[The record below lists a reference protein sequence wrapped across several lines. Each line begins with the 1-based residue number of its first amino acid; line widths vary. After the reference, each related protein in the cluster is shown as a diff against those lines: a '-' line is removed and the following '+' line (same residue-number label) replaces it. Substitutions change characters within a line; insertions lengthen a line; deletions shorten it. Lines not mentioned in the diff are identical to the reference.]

1 MRNSDFVF
9 AAAAA
14 LLLSSCGGSPEPVA
28 LRLVDL
34 FEAATVEGTVAIDP
48 VEPTEW
54 RFDGEGTIPLP
65 DPPEEEDEEAGNEDG
80 ESTQDEQEDRQATFG
95 WAALNDID
103 GFEVVDGRLVGT
115 SGELPVLHVMRPDAL
130 VVDEDDLLQAV
141 EITMQVSAGTR
152 VAVTFSGARQ
162 LNEERILRTIR
173 NAPEPPLSTELEPGD
188 EVHTYRLEN
197 PGRSFSVGGL
207 RNILVQPTDAADAEF
222 AIESVR
228 LITRKE
234 HLRSIAAGPGWQGL
248 DEIYRETI
256 VSRAP
261 ERVELDLAL
270 PSRPWL
276 DLAIGTVED
285 HPVTFSVAIDTG
297 SGDTELWRR
306 TVTLPRRWETQR
318 IDLAEYADQQV
329 TLALALDGDD
339 DGLTGFWGAPVV
351 RNSGARVP
359 RAVDANTD
367 ARLALADGGSST
379 PQGVIV
385 FLGDTLRRDH
395 LDAWGHNRKTAPT
408 LTELAAEGVRFA
420 DAISMAT
427 WTKVAVPSL
436 LSSVYPASHGI
447 VGTADRLSSSAT
459 TMAEAF
465 RGAGYATFATS
476 SVSFTGKMT
485 NVHQGVEVMHE
496 RASIDNGNLGHSSAK
511 TSRTYVDRF
520 LTWLDD
526 HHDVPFFAFI
536 HVFDPHDPF
545 EPYPP
550 YDLMWASPTGKE
562 EHEARLEQVAD
573 SLDDDRRIRD
583 GNRFGPE
590 RFPNSE
596 ELEAAGVDPDV
607 YAAHQLDWYDGS
619 IRGMDAEIARLM
631 EGLEQRGVAGD
642 TLLAFVSD
650 HGEEFLDHGWGWHG
664 NTVYGEAINVPL
676 MLHWPG
682 VLPAGMV
689 VDATVESLSLMP
701 TLLELAGVATPE
713 GAQGQSLLPL
723 VVSPDDPTSLGWV
736 DRPAFSERKRM
747 ASLRERADYDVDQYS
762 VVVDG
767 WKLVRN
773 VDPPEGMAE
782 FELYNHREDPL
793 NHNEVSAGHPDIVER
808 LQEEL
813 AGRLRYAEAR
823 TLPTDEDAAEGLS
836 PEELQRLRSLGYIR

>member
-1 MRNSDFVF
+1 MRHLVCSLVVT
-9 AAAAA
+9 ATIV
-14 LLLSSCGGSPEPVA
+14 LSSCGGSPEPVSI
-28 LRLVDL
+28 RLVDM
-34 FEAATVEGTVAIDP
+34 FEAATVEGSVAIDP
-48 VEPTEW
+48 VDPTEW
-54 RFDGEGTIPLP
+54 RFDGDGTIALP
-65 DPPEEEDEEAGNEDG
+65 DPAEDNEDAEDDEEEP
-80 ESTQDEQEDRQATFG
+80 EDRSATFG
-95 WAALNDID
+95 WAALNDIEGVD
-103 GFEVVDGRLVGT
+103 VVDGRLVGT
-115 SGELPVLHVMRPDAL
+115 TGELPLLHAVRP
-130 VVDEDDLLQAV
+130 DDLLDENDLLHAV
-141 EITMQVSAGTR
+141 EITMQVSAGTA
-152 VAVTFSGARQ
+152 VGVTFNGGRR
-162 LNEERILRTIR
+162 LNEERVLRSIR
-173 NAPEPPLSTELEPGD
+173 NAPEPPLHAELEPGD
-188 EVHTYRLEN
+188 EFHEYRLEN

-207 RNILVQPTDAADAEF
+207 RNILVQPTDAADATF

-228 LITRKE
+228 LIMRKE
-234 HLRSIAAGPGWQGL
+234 HLRSIASGPGWQGL

-261 ERVELDLAL
+261 ERVALDLTL
-270 PSRPWL
+270 PTNPWL
-276 DLAIGTVED
+276 ELAVGTVED
-285 HPVTFSVAIDTG
+285 HPVTFNVAIDAG
-297 SGDTELWRR
+297 AGDTPLWRR

-318 IDLAEYADQQV
+318 IELAEYAGQQV
-329 TLALALDGDD
+329 TLALSLEGDE
-339 DGLTGFWGAPVV
+339 DGLVGFWGTPVV

-359 RAVDANTD
+359 PVDD
-367 ARLALADGGSST
+367 ARSEARAALADGGSTT

-385 FLGDTLRRDH
+385 FLGDTLRSDH
-395 LDAWGHNRKTAPT
+395 LDAWGHGRKTAPT
-408 LTELAAEGVRFA
+408 LTALAAEGVRFA
-420 DAISMAT
+420 DAISPAT

-447 VGTADRLSSSAT
+447 VGMADRLSSSAT

-476 SVSFTGKMT
+476 SVSFTGKLS
-485 NVHQGVEVMHE
+485 NVHQGVEVLHE
-496 RASIDNGNLGHSSAK
+496 RASINNGSLGHSSAK
-511 TSRTYVDRF
+511 TARTYVDRF

-562 EHEARLEQVAD
+562 EHEARLEQVGE
-573 SLDDDRRIRD
+573 SLGDDRRVGD

-590 RFPNSE
+590 RFPNRE

-689 VDATVESLSLMP
+689 VDATVESLSLMT
-701 TLLELAGVATPE
+701 TLLELSGIPVPE
-713 GAQGQSLLPL
+713 TAQGQSLLPM
-723 VVSPDDPTSLGWV
+723 VVSPNAPTALGWV
-736 DRPAFSERKRM
+736 ERPAFSERKRI
-747 ASLRERADYDVDQYS
+747 ASRRERADYDVDQYS
-762 VVVDG
+762 VVLDG

-773 VDPPEGMAE
+773 VDPPEGMPE
-782 FELYNHREDPL
+782 FELYDHADDPL
-793 NHNEVSAGHPDIVER
+793 DHNDVTADHPDVVER
-808 LQEEL
+808 LTAEL
-813 AGRLRYAEAR
+813 VGRLRYVEAR
-823 TLPTDEDAAEGLS
+823 KLPTDEDVSEGLS
-836 PEELQRLRSLGYIR
+836 PAELRRLRSLGYIR

>member
-1 MRNSDFVF
+1 MTATVV
-9 AAAAA
+9 
-14 LLLSSCGGSPEPVA
+14 LSSCGGSPAPVSI
-28 LRLVDL
+28 RLVDM
-34 FEAATVEGTVAIDP
+34 FEAATVEGSVAIDP
-48 VEPTEW
+48 VDPTEW
-54 RFDGEGTIPLP
+54 RFDGDGTIALP
-65 DPPEEEDEEAGNEDG
+65 DPAEDNEDAEDDEEEP
-80 ESTQDEQEDRQATFG
+80 EDRSATFG
-95 WAALNDID
+95 WAALNDIE
-103 GFEVVDGRLVGT
+103 GFDVVDGRLVGT
-115 SGELPVLHVMRPDAL
+115 TGELPLLHAVRP
-130 VVDEDDLLQAV
+130 DDLLDENDLLHAV
-141 EITMQVSAGTR
+141 EITMQVSAGTA
-152 VAVTFSGARQ
+152 VGVTFNGGRR
-162 LNEERILRTIR
+162 LNEERVLRSIR
-173 NAPEPPLSTELEPGD
+173 NAPEPPLHAELEPGD
-188 EVHTYRLEN
+188 EFHEYRLEN

-207 RNILVQPTDAADAEF
+207 RNILLQPTDAADATF

-228 LITRKE
+228 LIMRKE
-234 HLRSIAAGPGWQGL
+234 HLRSIASGPGWQGL

-261 ERVELDLAL
+261 ERVALDLTL
-270 PSRPWL
+270 PTNPWL
-276 DLAIGTVED
+276 ELAVGTVED
-285 HPVTFSVAIDTG
+285 HPVTFNVAIDAGAGHTP
-297 SGDTELWRR
+297 LWRR

-318 IDLAEYADQQV
+318 IELAEYAGQQV
-329 TLALALDGDD
+329 TLALSLEGDE
-339 DGLTGFWGAPVV
+339 DGLVGFWGTPVV
-351 RNSGARVP
+351 RSSGARVP
-359 RAVDANTD
+359 PVDD
-367 ARLALADGGSST
+367 ARSEARAALADGGSTT

-385 FLGDTLRRDH
+385 FLGDTLRSDH
-395 LDAWGHNRKTAPT
+395 LDAWGHGRKTAPT
-408 LTELAAEGVRFA
+408 LTALAAEGVRFA
-420 DAISMAT
+420 DAISPAT

-447 VGTADRLSSSAT
+447 VGMADRLSSSAT

-476 SVSFTGKMT
+476 SVSFTGKLS
-485 NVHQGVEVMHE
+485 NVHQGVEVLHE
-496 RASIDNGNLGHSSAK
+496 RASINNGSLGHSSAK
-511 TSRTYVDRF
+511 TARTYVDRF

-562 EHEARLEQVAD
+562 EHEARLEQVGE
-573 SLDDDRRIRD
+573 SLGDDRRVGD

-590 RFPNSE
+590 RFPNRE

-689 VDATVESLSLMP
+689 VDATVESLSLMT
-701 TLLELAGVATPE
+701 TLLELSGIPVPE
-713 GAQGQSLLPL
+713 TAQGQSLLPM
-723 VVSPDDPTSLGWV
+723 VVSPNDPTALGWV
-736 DRPAFSERKRM
+736 ERPAFSERKRI
-747 ASLRERADYDVDQYS
+747 ASRRERADYDVDQYS
-762 VVVDG
+762 VVLDG

-773 VDPPEGMAE
+773 VDPPEGMPE
-782 FELYNHREDPL
+782 FELYDHADDPL
-793 NHNEVSAGHPDIVER
+793 DHNDVTAHHPDVVER
-808 LQEEL
+808 LTAEL
-813 AGRLRYAEAR
+813 VGRLRYVEAR
-823 TLPTDEDAAEGLS
+823 KLPTDENVSEGLS
-836 PEELQRLRSLGYIR
+836 PAELRRLRSLGYIR

>member
-1 MRNSDFVF
+1 MRHLVCSLVVT
-9 AAAAA
+9 ATVV
-14 LLLSSCGGSPEPVA
+14 LSSCGGSPEPVSI
-28 LRLVDL
+28 RLVDM

-48 VEPTEW
+48 VDPTEW
-54 RFDGEGTIPLP
+54 RFDGDGTIALP
-65 DPPEEEDEEAGNEDG
+65 AAEDNEDAEDDEE
-80 ESTQDEQEDRQATFG
+80 EQEDRSATFG
-95 WAALNDID
+95 WAALNDIE
-103 GFEVVDGRLVGT
+103 GFDVVDGRLVGT
-115 SGELPVLHVMRPDAL
+115 TGELPLLHAVRP
-130 VVDEDDLLQAV
+130 DDLLDENDLLHAV
-141 EITMQVSAGTR
+141 EITMQVSAGTA
-152 VAVTFSGARQ
+152 VGVTFNGGRR
-162 LNEERILRTIR
+162 LNEERVLRSIR
-173 NAPEPPLSTELEPGD
+173 NAPEPPLHAELEPGD
-188 EVHTYRLEN
+188 EFHEYRLEN

-207 RNILVQPTDAADAEF
+207 RNILVQPTDAADATF

-228 LITRKE
+228 LIMRKE
-234 HLRSIAAGPGWQGL
+234 HLRSIASGPGWQGL

-261 ERVELDLAL
+261 ERVALDLTL
-270 PSRPWL
+270 PTNPWL
-276 DLAIGTVED
+276 ELAVGTVED
-285 HPVTFSVAIDTG
+285 HPVTFNVAIDAG
-297 SGDTELWRR
+297 AGDTPLWRR

-318 IDLAEYADQQV
+318 IELAEYAGQQV
-329 TLALALDGDD
+329 TLALSLEGDE
-339 DGLTGFWGAPVV
+339 DGLVGFWGTPVV

-359 RAVDANTD
+359 PVDD
-367 ARLALADGGSST
+367 ARSEARAALADGGSTT

-385 FLGDTLRRDH
+385 FLGDTLRSDH
-395 LDAWGHNRKTAPT
+395 LDAWGHGRKTAPT
-408 LTELAAEGVRFA
+408 LTALAAEGVRFA
-420 DAISMAT
+420 DAISPAT

-447 VGTADRLSSSAT
+447 VGMADRLSSSAT

-476 SVSFTGKMT
+476 SVSFTGKLS
-485 NVHQGVEVMHE
+485 NVHQGVEVLHE
-496 RASIDNGNLGHSSAK
+496 RASINNGSLGHSSAK
-511 TSRTYVDRF
+511 TARTYVDRF

-562 EHEARLEQVAD
+562 EHEARLEQVGE
-573 SLDDDRRIRD
+573 SLGDDRRVGD

-590 RFPNSE
+590 RFPNRE

-676 MLHWPG
+676 MLRWPG
-682 VLPAGMV
+682 VLPAGVV
-689 VDATVESLSLMP
+689 VDATVESLSLMT
-701 TLLELAGVATPE
+701 TLLELSGIPVPE
-713 GAQGQSLLPL
+713 TAQGQSLLPM
-723 VVSPDDPTSLGWV
+723 VVSPNDPTAFGWV
-736 DRPAFSERKRM
+736 ERPAFSERKRI
-747 ASLRERADYDVDQYS
+747 ASRRERADYDVDQYS
-762 VVVDG
+762 VVLDG

-773 VDPPEGMAE
+773 VDPPEGMPE
-782 FELYNHREDPL
+782 FELYDHADDPL
-793 NHNEVSAGHPDIVER
+793 DHNDVTADHPDVVER
-808 LQEEL
+808 LTAEL
-813 AGRLRYAEAR
+813 VGRLRYVEAR
-823 TLPTDEDAAEGLS
+823 KLPTDEDVSEGLS
-836 PEELQRLRSLGYIR
+836 PAELRRLRSLGYIR

>member
-1 MRNSDFVF
+1 MRHLVCSLVVT
-9 AAAAA
+9 ATVV
-14 LLLSSCGGSPEPVA
+14 LSSCGGSPEPVSI
-28 LRLVDL
+28 RLVDM

-48 VEPTEW
+48 VDPTEW
-54 RFDGEGTIPLP
+54 RFDGDGTIALP
-65 DPPEEEDEEAGNEDG
+65 AAEDNEDAEDDEE
-80 ESTQDEQEDRQATFG
+80 EQEDRSATFG
-95 WAALNDID
+95 WAALNDIE
-103 GFEVVDGRLVGT
+103 GFDVVDGRLVGT
-115 SGELPVLHVMRPDAL
+115 TGELPLLHAVRP
-130 VVDEDDLLQAV
+130 DDLLDENDLLHAV
-141 EITMQVSAGTR
+141 EITMQVSAGTA
-152 VAVTFSGARQ
+152 VGVTFNGGRR
-162 LNEERILRTIR
+162 LNEERVLRSIR
-173 NAPEPPLSTELEPGD
+173 NAPEPPLHAELEPGD
-188 EVHTYRLEN
+188 EFHEYRLEN

-207 RNILVQPTDAADAEF
+207 RNILVQPTDAADATF

-228 LITRKE
+228 LIMRKE
-234 HLRSIAAGPGWQGL
+234 HLRSIASGPGWQGL

-261 ERVELDLAL
+261 ERVALDLTL
-270 PSRPWL
+270 PTNPWL
-276 DLAIGTVED
+276 ELAVGTVED
-285 HPVTFSVAIDTG
+285 HPVTFNVAIDAG
-297 SGDTELWRR
+297 AGDTPLWRR

-318 IDLAEYADQQV
+318 IELAEYAGQQV
-329 TLALALDGDD
+329 TLALSLEGDE
-339 DGLTGFWGAPVV
+339 DGLVGFWGTPVV

-359 RAVDANTD
+359 PVDD
-367 ARLALADGGSST
+367 ARSEARAALADGGSTT

-385 FLGDTLRRDH
+385 FLGDTLRSDH
-395 LDAWGHNRKTAPT
+395 LDAWGHDRKTAPT
-408 LTELAAEGVRFA
+408 LTALAAEGVRFA
-420 DAISMAT
+420 DAISPAT

-447 VGTADRLSSSAT
+447 VGMADRLSSSAT

-476 SVSFTGKMT
+476 SVSFTGKLS
-485 NVHQGVEVMHE
+485 NVHQGVEVLHE
-496 RASIDNGNLGHSSAK
+496 RASINNGSLGHSSAK
-511 TSRTYVDRF
+511 TARTYVDRF

-562 EHEARLEQVAD
+562 EHEARLEQVGE
-573 SLDDDRRIRD
+573 SLGDDRRVGD

-590 RFPNSE
+590 RFPNRE

-676 MLHWPG
+676 MLRWPG
-682 VLPAGMV
+682 VLPAGVV
-689 VDATVESLSLMP
+689 VDATVESLSLMT
-701 TLLELAGVATPE
+701 TLLELSGIPVPE
-713 GAQGQSLLPL
+713 TAQGQSLLPM
-723 VVSPDDPTSLGWV
+723 VVSPNDPTAFGWV
-736 DRPAFSERKRM
+736 ERPAFSERKRI
-747 ASLRERADYDVDQYS
+747 ASRRERADYDVDQYS
-762 VVVDG
+762 VVLDG

-773 VDPPEGMAE
+773 VDPPEGMPE
-782 FELYNHREDPL
+782 FELYDHADDPL
-793 NHNEVSAGHPDIVER
+793 DHNDVTADHPDVVER
-808 LQEEL
+808 LTAEL
-813 AGRLRYAEAR
+813 VGRLRYVEAR
-823 TLPTDEDAAEGLS
+823 KLPTDEDVSEGLS
-836 PEELQRLRSLGYIR
+836 PAELRRLRSLGYIR

>member
-1 MRNSDFVF
+1 MRHLVCSLVVT
-9 AAAAA
+9 ATIV
-14 LLLSSCGGSPEPVA
+14 LSSCGGSPEPVSI
-28 LRLVDL
+28 RLVDM
-34 FEAATVEGTVAIDP
+34 FEAATVEGSVAIDP
-48 VEPTEW
+48 VDPTEW
-54 RFDGEGTIPLP
+54 RFDGDGTIALP
-65 DPPEEEDEEAGNEDG
+65 DPAEDNEDAEDDEEEP
-80 ESTQDEQEDRQATFG
+80 EDRSATFG
-95 WAALNDID
+95 WAALNDIE
-103 GFEVVDGRLVGT
+103 GFDVVDGRLVGT
-115 SGELPVLHVMRPDAL
+115 TGELPLLHAVRP
-130 VVDEDDLLQAV
+130 DDLLDENDLLHAV
-141 EITMQVSAGTR
+141 EITMQVSAGTA
-152 VAVTFSGARQ
+152 VGVTFNGGRR
-162 LNEERILRTIR
+162 LNEERVLRSIR
-173 NAPEPPLSTELEPGD
+173 NAPEPPLHAELEPGD
-188 EVHTYRLEN
+188 EFHEYRLEN

-207 RNILVQPTDAADAEF
+207 RNILLQPTDAADATF

-228 LITRKE
+228 LIMRKE
-234 HLRSIAAGPGWQGL
+234 HLRSIASGPGWQGL

-261 ERVELDLAL
+261 ERVALDLTL
-270 PSRPWL
+270 PTNPWL
-276 DLAIGTVED
+276 ELAVGTVED
-285 HPVTFSVAIDTG
+285 HPVTFNVAIDAG
-297 SGDTELWRR
+297 AGDTPLWRR

-318 IDLAEYADQQV
+318 IELAEYAGQQV
-329 TLALALDGDD
+329 TLALSLEGDE
-339 DGLTGFWGAPVV
+339 DGLVGFWGTPVV
-351 RNSGARVP
+351 RSSGARVP
-359 RAVDANTD
+359 PVDD
-367 ARLALADGGSST
+367 ARSEARAALADGGSTT

-395 LDAWGHNRKTAPT
+395 LDAWGHGRKTAPT
-408 LTELAAEGVRFA
+408 LTALAAEGVRFA
-420 DAISMAT
+420 DAISPAT

-447 VGTADRLSSSAT
+447 VGMADRLSSSAT

-476 SVSFTGKMT
+476 SVSFTGKLS
-485 NVHQGVEVMHE
+485 NVHQGVEVLHE
-496 RASIDNGNLGHSSAK
+496 RASIDNGSLGHSSAK
-511 TSRTYVDRF
+511 TARTYVDRF

-562 EHEARLEQVAD
+562 EHEARLEQVGEA
-573 SLDDDRRIRD
+573 LGDDRRVGD

-590 RFPNSE
+590 RFPNRE

-676 MLHWPG
+676 MLRWPG

-689 VDATVESLSLMP
+689 VDATVESLSLMT
-701 TLLELAGVATPE
+701 TLLELSGIPVPE
-713 GAQGQSLLPL
+713 TAQGQSLLPM
-723 VVSPDDPTSLGWV
+723 VASPNDPTALGWV
-736 DRPAFSERKRM
+736 ERPAFSERKRI
-747 ASLRERADYDVDQYS
+747 ASRRERADYDVDQYS
-762 VVVDG
+762 VVLDG

-773 VDPPEGMAE
+773 VDPPEGMPE
-782 FELYNHREDPL
+782 FELYDHADDPL
-793 NHNEVSAGHPDIVER
+793 DHHDVTAHHPDVVER
-808 LQEEL
+808 LTAEL
-813 AGRLRYAEAR
+813 VGRLRYVEAR
-823 TLPTDEDAAEGLS
+823 KLPTDENVSEGLS
-836 PEELQRLRSLGYIR
+836 PAELRRLRSLGYIR

>member
-1 MRNSDFVF
+1 MRHLVCSLVVT
-9 AAAAA
+9 ATVV
-14 LLLSSCGGSPEPVA
+14 LSSCGGSPEPVSI
-28 LRLVDL
+28 RLVDM
-34 FEAATVEGTVAIDP
+34 FEAATVEGSVAIDP
-48 VEPTEW
+48 VDPTEW
-54 RFDGEGTIPLP
+54 RFDGDGTIALP
-65 DPPEEEDEEAGNEDG
+65 DPAEDNEDAEDDEEEP
-80 ESTQDEQEDRQATFG
+80 EDRSATFG
-95 WAALNDID
+95 WAALNDIEGVD
-103 GFEVVDGRLVGT
+103 VVDGRLVGT
-115 SGELPVLHVMRPDAL
+115 TGELPLLHAVRP
-130 VVDEDDLLQAV
+130 DDLLDENDLLHAV
-141 EITMQVSAGTR
+141 EITMQVSAGTA
-152 VAVTFSGARQ
+152 VGVTFNGGRR
-162 LNEERILRTIR
+162 LNEERVLRSIR
-173 NAPEPPLSTELEPGD
+173 NAPEPPLHAELEPGD
-188 EVHTYRLEN
+188 EFHEYRLEN

-207 RNILVQPTDAADAEF
+207 RNILLQPTDAADATF

-228 LITRKE
+228 LIMRKE
-234 HLRSIAAGPGWQGL
+234 HLRSIASGPGWQGL

-261 ERVELDLAL
+261 ERVALDLTL
-270 PSRPWL
+270 PTNPWL
-276 DLAIGTVED
+276 ELAVGTVED
-285 HPVTFSVAIDTG
+285 HPVTFNVAIDAG
-297 SGDTELWRR
+297 AGDTPLWRR

-318 IDLAEYADQQV
+318 IELAEYAGQQV
-329 TLALALDGDD
+329 TLALSLEGDE
-339 DGLTGFWGAPVV
+339 DGLVGFWGTPVV

-359 RAVDANTD
+359 PVDD
-367 ARLALADGGSST
+367 ARSEARAALADGGSTT

-385 FLGDTLRRDH
+385 FLGDTLRSDH
-395 LDAWGHNRKTAPT
+395 LDAWGHGRKTAPT
-408 LTELAAEGVRFA
+408 LTALAAEGVRFA
-420 DAISMAT
+420 DAISPAT

-447 VGTADRLSSSAT
+447 VGMADRLSSSAT

-476 SVSFTGKMT
+476 SVSFTGKLS
-485 NVHQGVEVMHE
+485 NVHQGVEVLHE
-496 RASIDNGNLGHSSAK
+496 RASINNGSLGHSSAK
-511 TSRTYVDRF
+511 TARTYVDRF

-562 EHEARLEQVAD
+562 KHEARLEQVGE
-573 SLDDDRRIRD
+573 SLGDDRRVGD

-590 RFPNSE
+590 RFPNRE

-676 MLHWPG
+676 MLRWPG

-689 VDATVESLSLMP
+689 VDATVESLSLMT
-701 TLLELAGVATPE
+701 TLLELSGIPVPE
-713 GAQGQSLLPL
+713 TAQGQSLLPM
-723 VVSPDDPTSLGWV
+723 VVSPNDPTALGWV
-736 DRPAFSERKRM
+736 ERPAFSERKRI
-747 ASLRERADYDVDQYS
+747 ASRRERADYDVDQYS
-762 VVVDG
+762 VVLDG

-773 VDPPEGMAE
+773 VDPPEGMPE
-782 FELYNHREDPL
+782 FELYDHADDPL
-793 NHNEVSAGHPDIVER
+793 DHNDVTADHPDVVER
-808 LQEEL
+808 LTAEL
-813 AGRLRYAEAR
+813 VGRLRYVEAR
-823 TLPTDEDAAEGLS
+823 KLPTDENVSEGLS
-836 PEELQRLRSLGYIR
+836 PAELRRLRSLGYIR

>member
-1 MRNSDFVF
+1 MRHLVCSLVVT
-9 AAAAA
+9 ATIV
-14 LLLSSCGGSPEPVA
+14 LSSCGGSPEPVSI
-28 LRLVDL
+28 RLVDM
-34 FEAATVEGTVAIDP
+34 FEAATVEGSVAIDP
-48 VEPTEW
+48 VDPTEW
-54 RFDGEGTIPLP
+54 RFDGDGTIALP
-65 DPPEEEDEEAGNEDG
+65 DPAEDNEDAEDDEEEP
-80 ESTQDEQEDRQATFG
+80 EDRSATFG
-95 WAALNDID
+95 WAALNDIE
-103 GFEVVDGRLVGT
+103 GFDVVDGRLVGT
-115 SGELPVLHVMRPDAL
+115 TGELPLLHAVRP
-130 VVDEDDLLQAV
+130 DDLLDENDLLHAV
-141 EITMQVSAGTR
+141 EITMQVSAGTA
-152 VAVTFSGARQ
+152 VGVTFNGGRR
-162 LNEERILRTIR
+162 LNEERVLRSIR
-173 NAPEPPLSTELEPGD
+173 NAPEPPLHAELEPGD
-188 EVHTYRLEN
+188 EFHEYRLEN

-207 RNILVQPTDAADAEF
+207 RNILLQPTDAADATF

-228 LITRKE
+228 LIMRKE
-234 HLRSIAAGPGWQGL
+234 HLRSIASGPGWQGL

-261 ERVELDLAL
+261 ERVALDLTL
-270 PSRPWL
+270 PTNPWL
-276 DLAIGTVED
+276 ELAVGTVED
-285 HPVTFSVAIDTG
+285 HPVTFNVAIDAG
-297 SGDTELWRR
+297 AGDTPLWRR

-318 IDLAEYADQQV
+318 IELAEYAGQQV
-329 TLALALDGDD
+329 TLALSLEGDE
-339 DGLTGFWGAPVV
+339 DGLVGFWGTPVV
-351 RNSGARVP
+351 RSSGTRVP
-359 RAVDANTD
+359 PVDD
-367 ARLALADGGSST
+367 ARSEARAALADDGSTT

-395 LDAWGHNRKTAPT
+395 LDAWGHGRKTAPT
-408 LTELAAEGVRFA
+408 LTALAAEGVRFA
-420 DAISMAT
+420 DAISPAT

-447 VGTADRLSSSAT
+447 VGMADRLSSSAT

-476 SVSFTGKMT
+476 SVSFTGKLS
-485 NVHQGVEVMHE
+485 NVHQGVEVLHE
-496 RASIDNGNLGHSSAK
+496 RASIDNGSLGHSSAK
-511 TSRTYVDRF
+511 TARTYVDRF

-562 EHEARLEQVAD
+562 EHEARLEQVGE
-573 SLDDDRRIRD
+573 SLGDDRRVGD

-590 RFPNSE
+590 RFPNRE

-676 MLHWPG
+676 MLRWPG

-689 VDATVESLSLMP
+689 VDATVESLSLMT
-701 TLLELAGVATPE
+701 TLLELSGIPVPE
-713 GAQGQSLLPL
+713 TAQGQSLLPM
-723 VVSPDDPTSLGWV
+723 VVSPNDPTALGWV
-736 DRPAFSERKRM
+736 ERPAFSERKRI
-747 ASLRERADYDVDQYS
+747 ASRRERADYDVDQYS
-762 VVVDG
+762 VVLDG

-773 VDPPEGMAE
+773 VDPPEGMPE
-782 FELYNHREDPL
+782 FELYDHADDPL
-793 NHNEVSAGHPDIVER
+793 DHNDVTAHHPDVVER
-808 LQEEL
+808 LTAEL
-813 AGRLRYAEAR
+813 VGRLRYVEAR
-823 TLPTDEDAAEGLS
+823 KLPTDENVSEGLS
-836 PEELQRLRSLGYIR
+836 PAELRRLRSLGYIR